1 MITIATNIN
10 REERLDGLDSML
22 ANGYALR
29 EQEILR
35 AQLAD
40 SMEPIRQWDNVN
52 TSNITNMTNM
62 FQHSN
67 SLTNFPSLTTTSID
81 TDTSVYISDEID
93 DLQKDITFLDEE
105 LIKHR
110 KESKQEIDELKE
122 ELLKLKNN
130 MKLILET

>member
-40 SMEPIRQWDNVN
+40 SMEPSEQWDNVN
-52 TSNITNMTNM
+52 TSNLTNMTNM

-67 SLTNFPSLTTTSID
+67 RLTNFPSLTTTSID
-81 TDTSVYISDEID
+81 TNTSVYISDEID
-93 DLQKDITFLDEE
+93 DLQKDITFLDDE
-105 LIKHR
+105 LTKHR

>member
-40 SMEPIRQWDNVN
+40 SIEPNRQWDNVN
-52 TSNITNMTNM
+52 TSNVTNMTNM

>member
-40 SMEPIRQWDNVN
+40 SMEPSEQWDNVN

-67 SLTNFPSLTTTSID
+67 SLTNVPTLTTTSID

-93 DLQKDITFLDEE
+93 DLQKDITFLDDE
-105 LIKHR
+105 LTKHR

>member
-40 SMEPIRQWDNVN
+40 SMEPSEQWDNVN
-52 TSNITNMTNM
+52 TSNLTNMTNM

-93 DLQKDITFLDEE
+93 DLQKDITFLDDE
-105 LIKHR
+105 LTKHR